1 MTDKRVDRTRAA
13 LEQSF
18 NEIFL
23 VDGYE
28 KSTPA
33 HIAEVAQVGRSTFYE
48 HFDGRD
54 DLLEQRLLRVLLPLA
69 DVTTA
74 KAVPGDLEPLLDHFW
89 DHRVVVRAL
98 LGGRARTVV
107 MRALTRLIEER
118 IRVDQKGSPVPL
130 RMIAAK
136 IAGGHLALLEEW
148 LPGRHRCTSADLA
161 RLIAA
166 EAIPRVDPA
175 DRTQNRD
182 QMRRS
187 C

>member
-1 MTDKRVDRTRAA
+1 MTDKRVERTRAA

-18 NEIFL
+18 NELFL
-23 VDGYE
+23 IDGYE
-28 KSTPA
+28 KLTPA

-54 DLLEQRLLRVLLPLA
+54 DLLEKRLLRVLLPLA
-69 DVTTA
+69 NAATSE
-74 KAVPGDLEPLLDHFW
+74 AVPGDLEPLLDHFW
-89 DHRVVVRAL
+89 DYRVVVRAL
-98 LGGRARTVV
+98 LGGRARPVV

-118 IRVDQKGSPVPL
+118 IRLDQDGVSVPL

-148 LPGRHRCTSADLA
+148 LLGRHRCSSADLA

-166 EAIPRVDPA
+166 DVITRVDPA
-175 DRTQNRD
+175 VRA
-182 QMRRS
+182 
-187 C
+187 

>member
-23 VDGYE
+23 VEGYE

-33 HIAEVAQVGRSTFYE
+33 HIAEGARVGRSTFYE

-54 DLLEQRLLRVLLPLA
+54 DLLEKRLLRVLLPLA
-69 DVTTA
+69 DVTTS
-74 KAVPGDLEPLLDHFW
+74 KAGHGDLQPLLDHFW
-89 DHRVVVRAL
+89 DHRVIVRAL

-107 MRALTRLIEER
+107 MRALTRLIEDR
-118 IRVDQKGSPVPL
+118 IRADQKGSCVPL

-148 LPGRHRCTSADLA
+148 LLGRHRCTSADLA
-161 RLIAA
+161 RVIAA
-166 EAIPRVDPA
+166 EVVPRVDPSGRA
-175 DRTQNRD
+175 QDKD
-182 QMRRS
+182 HMRRS
-187 C
+187 